1 MGRQA
6 PGGSFSPISPACP
19 NRRRTMAL
27 KKDHI
32 VYKLSDGTK
41 AVGTTTAIGVM
52 AKPALIPWSNKLGL
66 QGIKVG
72 EYVDNL
78 ADIGTLAHSMIM
90 AYLKKEEL
98 DTSEYSQS
106 QIDLAENS
114 FLSYLEWAKGYTI
127 TPILI
132 ETPLVSEEYRFGGT
146 LDLLAS
152 INGVNTLI
160 DFKTGKAIY
169 PEHGVQVAAYYM
181 LALEYGY
188 TISKVLILRIGRD
201 ESEGFEV
208 KPVENLEANWE
219 VFTHCLA
226 IYELQKMLRR
236 KKG

>member
-1 MGRQA
+1 
-6 PGGSFSPISPACP
+6 
-19 NRRRTMAL
+19 
-27 KKDHI
+27 
-32 VYKLSDGTK
+32 
-41 AVGTTTAIGVM
+41 M

-169 PEHGVQVAAYYM
+169 PEHAVQVAAYYM